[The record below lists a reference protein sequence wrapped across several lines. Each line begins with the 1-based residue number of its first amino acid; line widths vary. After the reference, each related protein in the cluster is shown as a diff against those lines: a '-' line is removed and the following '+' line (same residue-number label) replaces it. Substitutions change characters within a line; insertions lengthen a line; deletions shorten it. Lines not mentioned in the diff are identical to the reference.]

1 MIIIW
6 WYCHLIWKLRR
17 SLNLISRNLVT
28 IRNSHAMPH
37 YLILELEKG
46 VLTRMDRI
54 GDMVSN
60 MILEIVSVFE
70 VDFSVYLK
78 ILKPY

>member
-1 MIIIW
+1 
-6 WYCHLIWKLRR
+6 
-17 SLNLISRNLVT
+17 
-28 IRNSHAMPH
+28 MPH